1 MLRSLEALLMQYVSF
16 AELISFYSDSENFLF
31 QQSYFIINGKKKKK
45 LNTLEWKMG
54 LLKTRQIS

>member
-1 MLRSLEALLMQYVSF
+1 MLRSQEALLMQYVSF

-31 QQSYFIINGKKKKK
+31 QQSYFIINEKKIK

-54 LLKTRQIS
+54 LLKARQIS

>member
-1 MLRSLEALLMQYVSF
+1 MLRSQEALLMQYVSF

-31 QQSYFIINGKKKKK
+31 QQSYFIINEKKIK

>member
-31 QQSYFIINGKKKKK
+31 QQSYFIINEKKKK